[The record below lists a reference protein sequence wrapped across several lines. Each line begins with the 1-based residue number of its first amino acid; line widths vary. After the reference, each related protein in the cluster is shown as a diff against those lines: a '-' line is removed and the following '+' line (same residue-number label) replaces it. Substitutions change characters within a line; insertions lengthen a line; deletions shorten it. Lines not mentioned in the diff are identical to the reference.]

1 MTLLHSRPARNTS
14 SSMSA
19 QHYVYVLSL
28 ATAWMLAGCSGEK
41 MSGGTPIAAKQL
53 DTGTPVA
60 LIAAEGDFALVETT
74 DSERFYVN
82 LGVLKSRNTATSDQE
97 GSHTH
102 VLSTATAAYADEPPD
117 ALPEIEP
124 RPVEEISKEQLTLNR
139 LYMTE
144 KTHRH
149 IIAPTNMGL
158 FVDEVTGENV
168 WPACTCYNPDCPKKG
183 TDSDPHL
190 FILFDRSKPPI
201 CPACVEAF
209 QLSGAG
215 QERLAPFL
223 RWTRPYEL
231 EEKKRRV
238 KQLDTERKRAYRA
251 KKRSK

>member
-1 MTLLHSRPARNTS
+1 MLRIHYLH
-14 SSMSA
+14 M
-19 QHYVYVLSL
+19 SL
-28 ATAWMLAGCSGEK
+28 AIFVSGSMGCGSDNGSESTALEV
-41 MSGGTPIAAKQL
+41 
-53 DTGTPVA
+53 DTRVR
-60 LIAAEGDFALVETT
+60 LIAEEGEFALVETA
-74 DSERFYVN
+74 DAQQYYVDLGLLKTRSN
-82 LGVLKSRNTATSDQE
+82 LALAHDP
-97 GSHTH
+97 SHTH
-102 VLSTATAAYADEPPD
+102 TLSAPAQAFHGSPPESKPETA
-117 ALPEIEP
+117 P
-124 RPVEEISKEQLTLNR
+124 RPLEDISKEQLTLNR

-168 WPACTCYNPDCPKKG
+168 WPTYTCYNPDCPKKG

-215 QERLAPFL
+215 QEELTPYL

-231 EEKKRRV
+231 EEKKRRI